1 MLTKLT
7 RREILARTANGFGM
21 AALAGVLEGAET
33 NPLAPKPAPLPTK
46 VKSVIY
52 LHMHGG
58 VSHVD
63 TFDPKP
69 ALTKFNGKPLSAEL
83 AKVIKTSFI
92 HDPSKAILRGSP
104 WEFRPGGKS
113 GLPVSDLFPNMRE
126 VADDL
131 VVIKGCHSDQFDHA
145 PAIYLRHTGHQLPG
159 RPCLGSWITY
169 GLGTENRNLPA
180 FVVMSDGSTK
190 SGPPAYG
197 AGFLPAVYQGTIFR
211 GGESPILYLK
221 NPNGVSEESQR
232 ATLDFINKIG
242 RIQQQTRPEDSTLD
256 ARIASYELAARMQ
269 SSAPEA
275 VDIAKET
282 EATRSLY
289 GIGEELT
296 DDFGRKCLLA
306 RRLVERGVRF
316 IELISGTNVGQ
327 DWDEAHFDLTGSH
340 ARMARKTDKPIAGL
354 LKDLKSRGMLDST
367 LLVWGGEFGRT
378 PLSQGDNGRDH
389 HPYGFCSWMAGGGIQ
404 GGRALGATDE
414 FGVQPV
420 EMPVDAH
427 DLNAT
432 ILRLMGI
439 DHTKLTY
446 LYQGRDMRLTDVKG
460 MGEFSAKLLG

>member
-1 MLTKLT
+1 MSTKLT
-7 RREILARTANGFGM
+7 RREILARTANGFGA
-21 AALAGVLEGAET
+21 AALTGILHAAEA

-69 ALTKFNGKPLSAEL
+69 ALTKYNGKPLSAEL

-113 GLPVSDLFPNMRE
+113 GLPVSDLFPHLRDM
-126 VADDL
+126 ADDL
-131 VVIKGCHSDQFDHA
+131 VVLKGCHSDQFDHA
-145 PAIYLRHTGHQLPG
+145 PAIYLRHTGHSLPG

-169 GLGTENRNLPA
+169 GLGTENQNLPA

-190 SGPPAYG
+190 SGPPAYA
-197 AGFLPAVYQGTIFR
+197 AGFLPAVYQGTVFR

-221 NPNGVSEESQR
+221 NPIGVSEESQR
-232 ATLDFINKIG
+232 ATLDFIHQIG
-242 RIQQQTRPEDSTLD
+242 RIQQRTRPEDSTLD

-269 SSAPEA
+269 SSAPDA
-275 VDIAKET
+275 VDLTKET
-282 EATRSLY
+282 EATKKLY
-289 GIGEELT
+289 GIGEEHT

-340 ARMARKTDKPIAGL
+340 ARMAMKTDQPIAGL
-354 LKDLKSRGMLDST
+354 LRDLKSRGLLDST

-404 GGRALGATDE
+404 GGRALGSTDE
-414 FGVQPV
+414 FGVQPA
-420 EMPVDAH
+420 EMPIDAH

-432 ILRLMGI
+432 LLRLMGI
-439 DHTKLTY
+439 DHLALTY

-460 MGEFSAKLLG
+460 QGEFSAKLLA